1 MAKKKEK
8 DVLTVSIPRS
18 SMTDEQLGNLKGM
31 VKAKRSLIG
40 KALGADSLEIVV
52 DDERISFPWFEADT
66 ENGVNVYSTFI
77 TALCETAR
85 KLHRVNSK
93 EERKVENEK
102 YTFRCFLLR
111 IGLIGEQY
119 REARKVL
126 LKNLSGSSALGLPRQ
141 RRQQH
146 DRISVQGHGRAP
158 PFRLQE
164 RHSGPAGLHERPP
177 GPAGGDRRHGHL
189 R

>member
-18 SMTDEQLGNLKGM
+18 SMTDEQLGNLKSM
-31 VKAKRSLIG
+31 VKAKRNLIG

-52 DDERISFPWFEADT
+52 DDDRISFPWFEADT
-66 ENGVNVYSTFI
+66 ENGMNVYFTFI
-77 TALCETAR
+77 SALCETAR

-102 YTFRCFLLR
+102 YAFRCFLLR

-119 REARKVL
+119 REVRKVL
-126 LKNLSGSSALGLPRQ
+126 LKNLSGSSAF
-141 RRQQH
+141 
-146 DRISVQGHGRAP
+146 RAP
-158 PFRLQE
+158 KAKE
-164 RHSGPAGLHERPP
+164 A
-177 GPAGGDRRHGHL
+177 AT
-189 R
+189 